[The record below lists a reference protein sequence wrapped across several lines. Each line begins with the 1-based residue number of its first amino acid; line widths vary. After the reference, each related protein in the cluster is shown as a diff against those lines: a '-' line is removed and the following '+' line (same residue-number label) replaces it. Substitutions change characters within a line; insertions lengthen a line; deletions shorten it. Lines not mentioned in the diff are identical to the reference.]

1 MIQQRRKNR
10 NRYELICLEY
20 IYSLNFSLKDFICD
34 SSSPSDEEDPLEFYL
49 KVNRL
54 TNNDSSSRKSV

>member
-1 MIQQRRKNR
+1 MIQQRKKNR
-10 NRYELICLEY
+10 NRCELICLEY

-34 SSSPSDEEDPLEFYL
+34 SSDEEDPLEFYP

-54 TNNDSSSRKSV
+54 INNDSSWRKLV